1 MQEEKEEAGTTGEET
16 ADTDNPA
23 GSVGKTITE
32 PLQYEPAAGEEKA
45 EGDPEPDDTETE
57 AEKAERFRKL
67 EVVANKELRVA
78 LDAPLQRL
86 KCFTPSEERTQAKN
100 RLIEA
105 IMWLGKDQQRLNNP
119 NPYPESYNPAN
130 AVVHPTADGLKM

>member
-1 MQEEKEEAGTTGEET
+1 MQEEKEEPGEAPETETTEAPT
-16 ADTDNPA
+16 PAADTSETDNTA
-23 GSVGKTITE
+23 TE
-32 PLQYEPAAGEEKA
+32 PAEQEE
-45 EGDPEPDDTETE
+45 DTETE

-67 EVVANKELRVA
+67 EVIANKELRVA